1 MFLKIRVWG
10 FDFGEQLS
18 QNTTMVAN
26 SGVST
31 SMLAEL
37 MHKMNPYGYKKFCSY
52 ISECDSISLEFWK
65 ASKWVNYFAL
75 DISLMF
81 KNGKVNPNHV
91 YELFGNFNGLSAQE
105 VRMHLLEYIY
115 ENIDFFECRSSVCL
129 ALLGIGMNTWVDMV
143 KDSRSCCDELALL
156 GLSAM
161 YQRHCLVVT
170 KNKFWSTIETKE
182 PLSIINL
189 MKECSVRLLY
199 LGNLKFCTLHW
210 QPCNPQPAKP
220 QLGQFKIIEEFTLD
234 GPTTSGES
242 STPDNESEEHVETT
256 IQSESAPP
264 PMNSEGTD
272 TPPDSRQLINKPVQE
287 NTESIP
293 VNVET
298 SDITNTVKVETPVQA
313 DSGTESSK
321 TVPCLKDLKVVVQKL
336 DDLVNEEP
344 TGSANSPVETELKP
358 IITSVCGYNLRSS
371 RSYEEDTDDNDDEPK
386 QKRSKGA
393 CPSRSGLSP
402 EWLLAHA
409 NALINKVSSFV
420 SKPSNEP
427 SNDGTV
433 SNVETSSQTN
443 DQMLPVEMSSS
454 TPVRNKPARTIQCKI
469 CIDSFCS
476 IKELNEHHRKDH
488 GIVDCE
494 KCNKKFAT
502 QSLLDKHMYLHSD
515 LRFVCEDCGQSF
527 PSSKADWSNI
537 RSHTRQNSVSCANT
551 RECSRGFK
559 NKGDFNRHM
568 LSHEDIWFKCTS
580 CPYKNKDK
588 RNRDSH
594 MRTHQEKGIGLER
607 YHCNMLWKGDVV
619 QHPIKMA

>member
-1 MFLKIRVWG
+1 
-10 FDFGEQLS
+10 
-18 QNTTMVAN
+18 MVAN

-31 SMLAEL
+31 SMSAKL

-52 ISECDSISLEFWK
+52 ISERDSISLEFWK

-75 DISLMF
+75 DISLTF
-81 KNGKVNPNHV
+81 KNGKVNPDHV

-129 ALLGIGMNTWVDMV
+129 ALHGIGMNTWVDMV
-143 KDSRSCCDELALL
+143 EDSHSCCDELALL

-161 YQRHCLVVT
+161 YQRHCLVVK

-199 LGNLKFCTLHW
+199 LGNLKFGTLHW
-210 QPCNPQPAKP
+210 QPRNPQLAKP

-234 GPTTSGES
+234 RPTTSGES
-242 STPDNESEEHVETT
+242 STPDNKSEEHVETT
-256 IQSESAPP
+256 IQSESAPL
-264 PMNSEGTD
+264 PMNSKGTD
-272 TPPDSRQLINKPVQE
+272 APPVSRELTNKPVQE

-298 SDITNTVKVETPVQA
+298 SDITNTVKVETPVQV

-321 TVPCLKDLKVVVQKL
+321 TVPGLKDLKVVVHKL
-336 DDLVNEEP
+336 DDLANEEQ

-358 IITSVCGYNLRSS
+358 IITSVRRYNLHSS
-371 RSYEEDTDDNDDEPK
+371 RPYEEDTDDNDDEPK

-393 CPSRSGLSP
+393 HPSRSGPSP
-402 EWLLAHA
+402 ERLLAHA

-427 SNDGTV
+427 SNDGTF

-443 DQMLPVEMSSS
+443 DQMLPVETSSS
-454 TPVRNKPARTIQCKI
+454 TPICNKPACTIWCKI
-469 CIDSFCS
+469 CS
-476 IKELNEHHRKDH
+476 I
-488 GIVDCE
+488 
-494 KCNKKFAT
+494 
-502 QSLLDKHMYLHSD
+502 LLH
-515 LRFVCEDCGQSF
+515 
-527 PSSKADWSNI
+527 
-537 RSHTRQNSVSCANT
+537 
-551 RECSRGFK
+551 
-559 NKGDFNRHM
+559 
-568 LSHEDIWFKCTS
+568 
-580 CPYKNKDK
+580 
-588 RNRDSH
+588 
-594 MRTHQEKGIGLER
+594 
-607 YHCNMLWKGDVV
+607 
-619 QHPIKMA
+619 